1 MDDGL
6 EHIKEAKESLC
17 MKQLKIAES
26 KKTPPWRMKELENV
40 LKSLKKQKSRDPYG
54 LANDL
59 FRPEVAGDDLKL
71 ALLKLVNKIKKDQK
85 YPKCLELCNISSIWK
100 CKGPKSSFESYRGIF
115 RVTIF
120 RSILDKLIYNDEY
133 EQLDRSL
140 TDSNVGARKNRNIRD
155 NIFILNAVMNSL
167 KGFEK
172 AVDFQVYDIE
182 KCFDSL
188 WLHEVVNSLFEA
200 GFQNDKLPL
209 LFLENNNAYVA
220 VKIQDRI
227 SKRVSIKN
235 IIMQGSIWGSLFCVV
250 LMEKL
255 GKQMYSKP
263 DLLYMYK
270 GVVGTPPLQMVD
282 DILGIQKCSNKSLQ
296 LNSAINTFINLEK
309 LKLSK
314 NKCHNIH
321 IGTSKKECPPLKIHG
336 SMMQNSNQ
344 EKYLGDLLDK
354 RGTCRSNIEKRK
366 LKGYSITSNILS
378 IVNEVPLGHW
388 RIQAGLSLRQ
398 AMLVNGILFNSEAWQ
413 GTDTKDILILEKVD
427 EALLRGLLGAHTK
440 IPLEALYL
448 ETKSVP
454 IRFIVASR
462 RILYLHTILQRNPCE
477 MLPKIYQAQKM
488 NPSPGDFVNLV
499 QNDLEILGLN
509 ISEHEMKQTTKSKL
523 KKIVKEKVH
532 NAAFQYLKSLQQSHS
547 KMSNVKYEKF
557 DISQYLCSPL
567 FNRDSRCLLLALRTR
582 TVRGI
587 KCDFPGLYKDKMCP
601 LGCGDLDTI
610 QNILSC
616 KILRQYHTSENIV
629 SGEINFEDIF
639 SHDVSKQKQV
649 TNLYEN
655 LLQIRNNL
663 LNSPPVACTGPLQS
677 MHALQNQFVGL
688 GI

>member
-1 MDDGL
+1 M
-6 EHIKEAKESLC
+6 
-17 MKQLKIAES
+17 
-26 KKTPPWRMKELENV
+26 
-40 LKSLKKQKSRDPYG
+40 
-54 LANDL
+54 
-59 FRPEVAGDDLKL
+59 
-71 ALLKLVNKIKKDQK
+71 
-85 YPKCLELCNISSIWK
+85 
-100 CKGPKSSFESYRGIF
+100 
-115 RVTIF
+115 
-120 RSILDKLIYNDEY
+120 
-133 EQLDRSL
+133 
-140 TDSNVGARKNRNIRD
+140 
-155 NIFILNAVMNSL
+155 
-167 KGFEK
+167 
-172 AVDFQVYDIE
+172 
-182 KCFDSL
+182 
-188 WLHEVVNSLFEA
+188 
-200 GFQNDKLPL
+200 
-209 LFLENNNAYVA
+209 
-220 VKIQDRI
+220 
-227 SKRVSIKN
+227 
-235 IIMQGSIWGSLFCVV
+235 
-250 LMEKL
+250 
-255 GKQMYSKP
+255 
-263 DLLYMYK
+263 
-270 GVVGTPPLQMVD
+270 
-282 DILGIQKCSNKSLQ
+282 
-296 LNSAINTFINLEK
+296 
-309 LKLSK
+309 
-314 NKCHNIH
+314 
-321 IGTSKKECPPLKIHG
+321 
-336 SMMQNSNQ
+336 
-344 EKYLGDLLDK
+344 
-354 RGTCRSNIEKRK
+354 
-366 LKGYSITSNILS
+366 
-378 IVNEVPLGHW
+378 NEVPLGHW

-477 MLPKIYQAQKM
+477 MLPKIYQAQKI

-567 FNRDSRCLLLALRTR
+567 FNRDSRGLLLALRTR

-629 SGEINFEDIF
+629 SGDINFEDIF

-677 MHALQNQFVGL
+677 MHALQNQSLVL